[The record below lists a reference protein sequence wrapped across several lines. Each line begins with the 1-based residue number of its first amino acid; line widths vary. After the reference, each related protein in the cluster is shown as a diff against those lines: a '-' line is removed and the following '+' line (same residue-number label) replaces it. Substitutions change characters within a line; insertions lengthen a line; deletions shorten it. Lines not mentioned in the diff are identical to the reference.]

1 MDYVIIMKCGAYDFQ
16 ENSIDVSPD
25 RQLCLENTYF
35 KGLEI
40 VSDSPSSSDES
51 E

>member
-1 MDYVIIMKCGAYDFQ
+1 MKCGAYDFP

>member
-1 MDYVIIMKCGAYDFQ
+1 MIVKCGTYEFQ
-16 ENSIDVSPD
+16 ENDIDLLPD
-25 RQLCLENTYF
+25 RQLCLEKNYF

-40 VSDSPSSSDES
+40 VSNSRSSSDES